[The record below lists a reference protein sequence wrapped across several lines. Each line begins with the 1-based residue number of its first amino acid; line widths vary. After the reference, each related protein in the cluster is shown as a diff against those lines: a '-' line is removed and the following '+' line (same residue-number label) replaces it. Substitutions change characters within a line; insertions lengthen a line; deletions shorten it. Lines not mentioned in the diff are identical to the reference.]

1 MNGATAS
8 DKGLLRPQEAVQY
21 IDLRRYRE
29 TGLLG
34 QFVERYWSVRW
45 DLPEGT
51 SYESVV
57 IPHPCVNLSFMPVI
71 GAELHGPGIA
81 VSRHHLTG
89 RGRVFGVKFRPGGF
103 TAYSG
108 VEGAA
113 LADWSAGAA
122 TVFGREVDELNS
134 IVMSGS
140 DIDAIQMVS
149 RFLTD
154 RVPERP
160 DPRYGR
166 VLAVVRAMLE
176 DRSITRVDQV
186 AARFAMS
193 PKTLQRLFQDYLGLG
208 PKTLI
213 QRYRLHDAADR
224 LAEDPESDLAR
235 LAAELGWSDHAH
247 FTHDFKNL
255 IGFPPSEYAA
265 QCATAGRELV
275 LARR

>member
-1 MNGATAS
+1 VNGATAS
-8 DKGLLRPQEAVQY
+8 DKGLLRPQEAVTY

-34 QFVERYWSVRW
+34 QYVERYWSVQW
-45 DLPEGT
+45 DLPEGA

-81 VSRHHLTG
+81 VSRHPLNG

-113 LADWSAGAA
+113 QADWSAGAA
-122 TVFGREVDELNS
+122 TVFGPEVDELNS
-134 IVMSGS
+134 IVMSRN
-140 DIDAIQMVS
+140 DIDAIQIVS
-149 RFLTD
+149 RFLAE
-154 RVPERP
+154 RMPERP
-160 DPRYGR
+160 DQRYGR

-176 DRSITRVDQV
+176 DRTITRVDHL

-193 PKTLQRLFQDYLGLG
+193 PKTLQRLFQDYVGLG

-224 LAEDPESDLAR
+224 LAEDPHTDLAR

-255 IGFPPSEYAA
+255 IGFPPSEYAV

-275 LARR
+275 MARR

>member
-8 DKGLLRPQEAVQY
+8 DKGLLRPHEAARF

-34 QFVERYWSVRW
+34 QYVERYWSVHW
-45 DLPEGT
+45 DLPEGA

-57 IPHPCVNLSFMPVI
+57 IPHPCVNLSFMPVL
-71 GAELHGPGIA
+71 GAEVHGPGIA
-81 VSRHHLTG
+81 VSRHPLTG
-89 RGRVFGVKFRPGGF
+89 GGRVFGVKFRPGGF
-103 TAYSG
+103 TAFSG
-108 VEGAA
+108 VEAAA

-122 TVFGREVDELNS
+122 VVFGPEVDELNA
-134 IVMSGS
+134 IIMNGD
-140 DIDAIQMVS
+140 DIDAIRVAS
-149 RFLTD
+149 RFLAD
-154 RVPERP
+154 RMPERP

-166 VLAVVRAMLE
+166 ALAVVKAMLE
-176 DRSITRVDQV
+176 DRTITRVDEV

-193 PKTLQRLFQDYLGLG
+193 PKTLQRLFQDYIGLG

-213 QRYRLHDAADR
+213 RRYRIHDAADR
-224 LAEDPESDLAR
+224 LAEDAGADLTR
-235 LAAELGWSDHAH
+235 LAAELGWSDQAH
-247 FTHDFKNL
+247 FTHDFKDL

-275 LARR
+275 AAHR